1 MSTVR
6 QRIKYIVSDYLTA
19 NVGWLSF
26 NIVRYFSLP
35 RVGAYATI
43 DQWLFHYP
51 SVLLG
56 QLLIPLMMVG
66 LYALSGFYNN
76 VRAKSRLDET
86 GNTAIVSLTGMLIIF
101 FTTLINDEVP
111 ERLHNY
117 ELMAILWL
125 LLFGPTVIGRALI
138 TTARNRARA
147 RGVGLYRALIVGD
160 RQSAERLEGRL
171 AKSRRAGD
179 FIIAGTAD
187 PATDDISEAI
197 ARIQPRVI
205 IVSDDT
211 GRMELD
217 MTLISKLLRT
227 GLDIYVPVSMYRLM
241 ASNPR
246 MTSVASE
253 PLINITTAN
262 IPPSTVNLKR
272 VGDVAVSAL
281 ALVCLLP
288 VFAVVAMAIRLDSP
302 GPILYRQERVGY
314 RKRRFRII
322 KFRTMRTD
330 AEAAGPSLSSAND
343 PRVTRVGR
351 FLRKYR
357 IDELPQFWN
366 VLTGDMSIVGPR
378 PEREYF
384 VRQIVEREPRYSLIH
399 QVRPGI
405 TSWGMV
411 KYGYAGSVDEMI
423 ERLRYDLIY
432 LENVSL
438 GVDLKILFYTVHT
451 VLTGKGV

>member
-1 MSTVR
+1 MNSRR
-6 QRIKYIVSDYLTA
+6 QRLKYIVSDYLTT
-19 NVGWLSF
+19 NVGWLTF

-43 DQWLFHYP
+43 DQWLFHGQV
-51 SVLLG
+51 VLLG

-76 VRAKSRLDET
+76 VRAKSRLDEV
-86 GNTAIVSLTGMLIIF
+86 GNTAFVSLLGMLAIF
-101 FTTLINDEVP
+101 FTTLINDDIP

-125 LLFGPTVIGRALI
+125 LLFAPTLVGRSII
-138 TTARNRARA
+138 TAARNRAR
-147 RGVGLYRALIVGD
+147 RCGEGLFRTIIVGD
-160 RQSAERLEGRL
+160 RASAEKLQQRLYGGRHI
-171 AKSRRAGD
+171 AD
-179 FIIAGTAD
+179 FAIVGLAD
-187 PATDDISEAI
+187 PATDDVDDAI
-197 ARIQPRVI
+197 RRLEPRVI

-211 GRMELD
+211 GRLERD
-217 MTLISKLLRT
+217 MSLINKLLRT
-227 GLDIYVPVSMYRLM
+227 GLDIYVPVGLYRLM
-241 ASNPR
+241 ASNR
-246 MTSVASE
+246 RLTSVVSE
-253 PLINITTAN
+253 PLVNITTAN
-262 IPPSTVNLKR
+262 IAPSTVNLKR
-272 VGDVAVSAL
+272 VGDVVVSAL
-281 ALVCLLP
+281 ALLCLLP
-288 VFAVVAMAIRLDSP
+288 VFAAVAIAIRRDSD
-302 GPILYRQERVGY
+302 GPVLYRQERVGY

-322 KFRTMRTD
+322 KFRTMCTD
-330 AEAAGPSLSSAND
+330 AESAGPALSSADD

-366 VLTGDMSIVGPR
+366 VLVGDMSLVGPR
-378 PEREYF
+378 PERDFF
-384 VRQIVEREPRYSLIH
+384 VSQIIEREPRYSLIH

>member
-1 MSTVR
+1 MNSRR
-6 QRIKYIVSDYLTA
+6 QRLKYIVSDYLTT
-19 NVGWLSF
+19 NVGWLTF

-35 RVGAYATI
+35 RIGAYATI
-43 DQWLFHYP
+43 DQWLFHGQM
-51 SVLLG
+51 VLLG

-76 VRAKSRLDET
+76 VRAKSRLDEM
-86 GNTAIVSLTGMLIIF
+86 GNTAFVSLLGMLAIF
-101 FTTLINDEVP
+101 FTTLINDDIP

-117 ELMAILWL
+117 ELMGILWM
-125 LLFGPTVIGRALI
+125 LLFAPTVVGRAVI
-138 TTARNRARA
+138 TSARNRARQ
-147 RGVGLYRALIVGD
+147 RGVGLFRTLIVGD
-160 RQSAERLEGRL
+160 AASAEKLQQRLYGGRHI
-171 AKSRRAGD
+171 AD
-179 FIIAGTAD
+179 FAIVGSAD
-187 PATDDISEAI
+187 PATDDVDDAISRLE
-197 ARIQPRVI
+197 PRVI

-211 GRMELD
+211 GRLERD
-217 MTLISKLLRT
+217 MSLISKLLRT
-227 GLDIYVPVSMYRLM
+227 GLDIYVPVGLYRLM
-241 ASNPR
+241 ASNR
-246 MTSVASE
+246 RLTSVVSE
-253 PLINITTAN
+253 PLVNITTAN
-262 IPPSTVNLKR
+262 ISPSTVNLKR
-272 VGDVAVSAL
+272 VGDVVVSAL
-281 ALVCLLP
+281 ALLCLLP
-288 VFAVVAMAIRLDSP
+288 VFAAVAIAIRRDSD
-302 GPILYRQERVGY
+302 GPVLYRQERIGY

-322 KFRTMRTD
+322 KFRTMCTD
-330 AEAAGPSLSSAND
+330 AETDGPALSSADD

-366 VLTGDMSIVGPR
+366 VLVGDMSLVGPR
-378 PEREYF
+378 PEREFF
-384 VRQIVEREPRYSLIH
+384 VSQIVEREPRYSLIH

-411 KYGYAGSVDEMI
+411 KYGYAGSVDQMI

>member
-1 MSTVR
+1 MNSRR
-6 QRIKYIVSDYLTA
+6 QRLKYIVSDYLTT
-19 NVGWLSF
+19 NVGWLTF

-35 RVGAYATI
+35 RIGAYATI
-43 DQWLFHYP
+43 DQWLFHGQM
-51 SVLLG
+51 VLLG

-76 VRAKSRLDET
+76 VRAKSRLDEM
-86 GNTAIVSLTGMLIIF
+86 GNTAFVSLLGMLAIF
-101 FTTLINDEVP
+101 FTTLINDDIP

-117 ELMAILWL
+117 ELMGILWL
-125 LLFGPTVIGRALI
+125 LLFAPTVVGRAVI
-138 TTARNRARA
+138 TSARNRARQ
-147 RGVGLYRALIVGD
+147 RGVGLFRTLIVGD
-160 RQSAERLEGRL
+160 AASAEKLQQRLYGGRHI
-171 AKSRRAGD
+171 AD
-179 FIIAGTAD
+179 FAIVGSAD
-187 PATDDISEAI
+187 PATDDVDDAISRLE
-197 ARIQPRVI
+197 PRVI

-211 GRMELD
+211 GRLERD
-217 MTLISKLLRT
+217 MSLISKLLRT
-227 GLDIYVPVSMYRLM
+227 GLDIYVPIGLYRLM
-241 ASNPR
+241 ASNR
-246 MTSVASE
+246 RLTSVVSE
-253 PLINITTAN
+253 PLVNITTAN
-262 IPPSTVNLKR
+262 ISPSTVNLKR
-272 VGDVAVSAL
+272 VGDVVVSAL
-281 ALVCLLP
+281 ALLCLLP
-288 VFAVVAMAIRLDSP
+288 VFAAVAIAIRRDSD
-302 GPILYRQERVGY
+302 GPVLYRQERIGY

-322 KFRTMRTD
+322 KFRTMCTD
-330 AEAAGPSLSSAND
+330 AETDGPALSSADD

-366 VLTGDMSIVGPR
+366 VLVGDMSLVGPR
-378 PEREYF
+378 PEREFF
-384 VRQIVEREPRYSLIH
+384 VSQIVEREPRYSLIH

-411 KYGYAGSVDEMI
+411 KYGYAGSVDQMI

>member
-1 MSTVR
+1 
-6 QRIKYIVSDYLTA
+6 
-19 NVGWLSF
+19 
-26 NIVRYFSLP
+26 
-35 RVGAYATI
+35 
-43 DQWLFHYP
+43 
-51 SVLLG
+51 
-56 QLLIPLMMVG
+56 
-66 LYALSGFYNN
+66 
-76 VRAKSRLDET
+76 
-86 GNTAIVSLTGMLIIF
+86 
-101 FTTLINDEVP
+101 
-111 ERLHNY
+111 
-117 ELMAILWL
+117 
-125 LLFGPTVIGRALI
+125 
-138 TTARNRARA
+138 
-147 RGVGLYRALIVGD
+147 
-160 RQSAERLEGRL
+160 
-171 AKSRRAGD
+171 
-179 FIIAGTAD
+179 
-187 PATDDISEAI
+187 
-197 ARIQPRVI
+197 
-205 IVSDDT
+205 
-211 GRMELD
+211 
-217 MTLISKLLRT
+217 
-227 GLDIYVPVSMYRLM
+227 M

-272 VGDVAVSAL
+272 VGDVVVSAL

-288 VFAVVAMAIRLDSP
+288 VFAAVAVAIRHDSP
-302 GPILYRQERVGY
+302 GPVLYRQERVGY

-330 AEAAGPSLSSAND
+330 AEADGPALSSADD

-423 ERLRYDLIY
+423 ERLRYDMIY

>member
-1 MSTVR
+1 MNSRR
-6 QRIKYIVSDYLTA
+6 QRLKYIVSDYLTT
-19 NVGWLSF
+19 NVGWLTF

-35 RVGAYATI
+35 RIGAYATI
-43 DQWLFHYP
+43 DQWLFHGQM
-51 SVLLG
+51 VLLG

-76 VRAKSRLDET
+76 VRAKSRLDEM
-86 GNTAIVSLTGMLIIF
+86 GNTAFVSLLGMLAIF
-101 FTTLINDEVP
+101 FTTLINDDIP

-117 ELMAILWL
+117 ELMGILWL
-125 LLFGPTVIGRALI
+125 LLFAPTVVGRAVI
-138 TTARNRARA
+138 TSARNRARQ
-147 RGVGLYRALIVGD
+147 RGVGLFRTLIVGD
-160 RQSAERLEGRL
+160 AASAEKLQQRLYGGRHI
-171 AKSRRAGD
+171 AD
-179 FIIAGTAD
+179 FAIVGSAD
-187 PATDDISEAI
+187 PATDDVDDAISRLE
-197 ARIQPRVI
+197 PRVI

-211 GRMELD
+211 GRLERD
-217 MTLISKLLRT
+217 MSLISKLLRT
-227 GLDIYVPVSMYRLM
+227 GLDIYVPVGLYRLM
-241 ASNPR
+241 ASNR
-246 MTSVASE
+246 RLTSVVSE
-253 PLINITTAN
+253 PLVNITTAN
-262 IPPSTVNLKR
+262 ISPSTVNLKR
-272 VGDVAVSAL
+272 VGDVVVSAL
-281 ALVCLLP
+281 ALLCLLP
-288 VFAVVAMAIRLDSP
+288 VFATVAIAIRRDSD
-302 GPILYRQERVGY
+302 GPVLYRQERIGY

-322 KFRTMRTD
+322 KFRTMCTD
-330 AEAAGPSLSSAND
+330 AETDGPALSSADD

-366 VLTGDMSIVGPR
+366 VLVGDMSLVGPR
-378 PEREYF
+378 PEREFF
-384 VRQIVEREPRYSLIH
+384 VSQIVEREPRYSLIH

-411 KYGYAGSVDEMI
+411 KYGYAGSVDQMI

>member
-1 MSTVR
+1 MNSRR
-6 QRIKYIVSDYLTA
+6 QRLKYIVSDYLTT
-19 NVGWLSF
+19 NVGWLTF

-35 RVGAYATI
+35 RIGAYTTI
-43 DQWLFHYP
+43 DQWLFHGQV
-51 SVLLG
+51 VLLG

-76 VRAKSRLDET
+76 VRAKSRLDEV
-86 GNTAIVSLTGMLIIF
+86 GNTAIVSLLGMLAIF
-101 FTTLINDEVP
+101 FTTLINDDIP

-117 ELMAILWL
+117 ELMAILWM
-125 LLFGPTVIGRALI
+125 LLFAPTLVGRSII
-138 TTARNRARA
+138 TGARNRARR
-147 RGVGLYRALIVGD
+147 RGEGLFRTIIVGD
-160 RQSAERLEGRL
+160 RASAEKLQRRLYGGRHI
-171 AKSRRAGD
+171 AD
-179 FIIAGTAD
+179 FAIVGLAD
-187 PATDDISEAI
+187 PATDDVDDAI
-197 ARIQPRVI
+197 RRLEPRVI

-211 GRMELD
+211 GRLERD
-217 MTLISKLLRT
+217 MSLINKLLRT
-227 GLDIYVPVSMYRLM
+227 GLDIYVPVGLYRLL
-241 ASNPR
+241 AANR
-246 MTSVASE
+246 RLTSVVSE
-253 PLINITTAN
+253 PLVNITTAN
-262 IPPSTVNLKR
+262 IAPSTVNLKR
-272 VGDVAVSAL
+272 VGDVVVSAL
-281 ALVCLLP
+281 ALLCLLP
-288 VFAVVAMAIRLDSP
+288 VFAAVAIAIRRDSD
-302 GPILYRQERVGY
+302 GPVLYRQERVGY

-322 KFRTMRTD
+322 KFRTMCTD
-330 AEAAGPSLSSAND
+330 AESAGPALSSADD

-366 VLTGDMSIVGPR
+366 VLVGDMSLVGPR
-378 PEREYF
+378 PEREFF
-384 VRQIVEREPRYSLIH
+384 VSQIVEREPRYSLIH